1 MGKKVEYGI
10 PRLVDARY
18 GEIILR
24 ILPNTTL
31 QYLLDSFTLFLSKLV

>member
-1 MGKKVEYGI
+1 MEKKVEYGI

-24 ILPNTTL
+24 ILPNTTPNIFSIP
-31 QYLLDSFTLFLSKLV
+31 LLSFYRN